1 MRVAKNIKYE
11 IAKNSERFILLK
23 KKITKSIE
31 NNPEGPISKLE
42 NISKLNYFFVI
53 DCKDVSGDLGLD
65 SKVDTNSILF
75 GNIEKNKKFL
85 DHLNKKN
92 KQPSY
97 FKKLGLLFEI
107 SGCYLVAT
115 TKKSKKNISIY
126 NSINTV
132 SCKLDIDNLPNEFK
146 QMCTEYEDYN
156 IDNNITINPGLMDMF
171 NFNED
176 DKDKIIDDIISSLV
190 FNDIPSQDLYPLY
203 DMSDFYQNSEFGGLN
218 IEDVIES
225 KIEHIYDVT
234 FLEQVMET
242 AMESENFELCSKIRD
257 RILKIKKNNN

>member
-11 IAKNSERFILLK
+11 IARSSERFILLK
-23 KKITKSIE
+23 KKINKSIE
-31 NNPEGPISKLE
+31 NNPEGPIAQLE

-53 DCKDVSGDLGLD
+53 DCKDVSGELGLD
-65 SKVDTNSILF
+65 SKIDTNSVLF

-85 DHLNKKN
+85 DHINGKN

-97 FKKLGLLFEI
+97 FKKLGLLYEI
-107 SGCYLVAT
+107 SGCYLIAT

-132 SCKLDIDNLPNEFK
+132 SCKLDIDNLPKEFK
-146 QMCTEYEDYN
+146 QMCTDYENYN

-171 NFNED
+171 NFKED
-176 DKDKIIDDIISSLV
+176 EKDRIIDDIISSLV
-190 FNDIPSQDLYPLY
+190 FSDIPSQDLYPLY
-203 DMSDFYQNSEFGGLN
+203 DISDFYQNPEFGGLN

-225 KIEHIYDVT
+225 KIQDIYDVT

-242 AMESENFELCSKIRD
+242 ALESENFELCSKIRD
-257 RILKIKKNNN
+257 RISKIKNN